1 MTKTEKIELLENRL
15 KNLQNNNKEN
25 VAIQNKLI
33 RTLRNLKN
41 S

>member
-1 MTKTEKIELLENRL
+1 MTKTEKIALLENRL

-25 VAIQNKLI
+25 VAIQKKLI

>member
-1 MTKTEKIELLENRL
+1 MTKEEKIALLENRL

-33 RTLRNLKN
+33 RTLRNLKK
-41 S
+41 

>member
-1 MTKTEKIELLENRL
+1 MTKTDKIKLLENRL

-33 RTLRNLKN
+33 RQLRNLKN